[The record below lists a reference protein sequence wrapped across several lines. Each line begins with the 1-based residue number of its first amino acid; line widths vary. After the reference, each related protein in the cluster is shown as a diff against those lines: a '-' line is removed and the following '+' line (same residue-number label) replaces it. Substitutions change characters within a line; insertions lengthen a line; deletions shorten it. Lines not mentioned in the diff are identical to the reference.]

1 MTNRKRLKMKM
12 EKLWQNHLTIKAE
25 YLAMKAEY
33 LAIRRWYESLKKGD

>member
-25 YLAMKAEY
+25 YLA
-33 LAIRRWYESLKKGD
+33 IRKWYESLKKGD